1 MDNVQRSDHNSTDMK
16 VAASGKV
23 YRVLSYASVISCT
36 FIRIR
41 TYIFITNSANS
52 TFIAVGMNEITDYE
66 ILGGMLRNE
75 IGDGCGMFRYSLS
88 SVKHHAC
95 RIIVLQSTVIR

>member
-1 MDNVQRSDHNSTDMK
+1 
-16 VAASGKV
+16 
-23 YRVLSYASVISCT
+23 
-36 FIRIR
+36 
-41 TYIFITNSANS
+41 
-52 TFIAVGMNEITDYE
+52 MNEITDYE

-95 RIIVLQSTVIR
+95 RIIVLQITVIR